1 MDEQEKKRVFDPAK
15 ATETISTRTTEE
27 IKIKLAQKAA
37 EKRIPLGTL
46 CEGIFCDYLKSLEK
60 QTLTT
65 QPINVNME
73 KLNET
78 AEKPNEQILEQLKIL
93 TSQLSKPMVEIN
105 NHVLP
110 EKEKTTDESQNVILP
125 ENVIEQSHE
134 SLIEKIALVVPEK
147 EREKFIA
154 RFKKMQ
160 EYRMKSGKDKSQSET
175 IYNCIKYCIQW
186 GAFFDAG

>member
-1 MDEQEKKRVFDPAK
+1 MEEQEKKRLFDPEK

-60 QTLTT
+60 QTQTT

-73 KLNET
+73 KLNEI
-78 AEKPNEQILEQLKIL
+78 AEKPNEQNLQILEQLKIL

-110 EKEKTTDESQNVILP
+110 EKEKTSEENKNVIP
-125 ENVIEQSHE
+125 INSNAPI
-134 SLIEKIALVVPEK
+134 IKMLVNAAPEK
-147 EREKFIA
+147 DRAKFEI
-154 RFKKMQ
+154 RLNKLFD
-160 EYRMKSGKDKSQSET
+160 YRIKSGKAKTKEEA
-175 IYNCIKYCIQW
+175 IYQCVIYCIQF